1 MMGINN
7 VHVKTSLGEIK
18 TIDNVLYVLGL
29 RKSLLS
35 IDQLQIEVT
44 MLFLT
49 IKNASST
56 ISTFIRR

>member
-1 MMGINN
+1 MGINN
-7 VHVKTSLGEIK
+7 VHVKTSLGDIK

-44 MLFLT
+44 MLFFT
-49 IKNASST
+49 IKNVSST
-56 ISTFIRR
+56 ISIFIRW